1 MAIAKTSKKWVGWP
15 KLTPKEAWMFFIR
28 VILIPF
34 AQSLLIFI
42 LNESIRD
49 KVQLFFII
57 WLVSFAFVMFGYS
70 LIKFEPLR
78 GGKFKKEIGTK
89 LIYITFCSLIYTLSF
104 VAILTVFIYGRDIP
118 MISYNP
124 DTYILSIYL
133 TKVGIF
139 IFMWFSTWL
148 ISTAVA
154 RFIIKT

>member
-1 MAIAKTSKKWVGWP
+1 MAVAKSSRKMLGLSKK
-15 KLTPKEAWMFFIR
+15 TPKEAWMLFIR

-34 AQSLLIFI
+34 VQSLLIFI

-49 KVQLFFII
+49 KVQSFFVI
-57 WLVSFAFVMFGYS
+57 WLVSFAFVMFQYS

-104 VAILTVFIYGRDIP
+104 VAILTGFIYGKDIP
-118 MISYNP
+118 IMSYDP

-139 IFMWFSTWL
+139 IFMWFSTWI

-154 RFIIKT
+154 RFIFKA